1 VANPSEAEIQTQ
13 WKALVKYLDECRLFG
28 NVTATN
34 NIVSLEDAIMQ
45 ALETDYAD
53 RILSVLASD
62 RSAFGS
68 ILNSS
73 ASLHS
78 AILLTYAKL
87 MAIPETDIQLIIDKL
102 YQWFITY
109 TLRVKSRSFTFGAV
123 SAGGGNV
130 GNGTILRLNQD
141 DNNFDIE
148 AQVPEVKIATC
159 VVDANSGSA
168 VHEEVF
174 EFSGENGGK
183 DVLEYWDGSRA
194 TRRIQALSARQSLLL
209 NPSFSDF
216 TGTAALP
223 TDITNWTSSVAVVGD
238 GSDYTLDA
246 VNYYR
251 NYQGDPGP
259 YALNIKLTRTL
270 TQAISLRGTQLRPNV
285 PYLLQVAWNRQVGGA
300 TGDLVIGMGSKT
312 TTVVLAAQA
321 GWNTTLVP
329 STPGTNCWFANFN
342 EPALDISLTFT
353 STGGELLIDDVLLVP
368 GTGFVGGWYWVIGG
382 TTKFLADDTFTWTD
396 TATESKVQRE
406 LARATG
412 RYLPHTT
419 GGGITFADP

>member
-1 VANPSEAEIQTQ
+1 MASPSEAEIQTQ

-87 MAIPETDIQLIIDKL
+87 MAIPETNIQLVIDKL
-102 YQWFITY
+102 YEWFITY
-109 TLRVKSRSFTFGAV
+109 TLRVKSRSFTFGSPA
-123 SAGGGNV
+123 AGGGNI
-130 GNGTILRLNQD
+130 GNGTILRLNKD
-141 DNNFDIE
+141 ENNFDIE
-148 AQVPEVKIATC
+148 AQVPELKTATC
-159 VVDANSGSA
+159 VLDANSGAS
-168 VHEEVF
+168 VHEEIF
-174 EFSGENGGK
+174 EFAGANGGK
-183 DVLEYWDGSRA
+183 DVLEYWNGSRG

-216 TGTAALP
+216 SGTAAIP

-238 GSDYTLDA
+238 GSDYVLDA

-259 YALNIKLTRTL
+259 YAIKMKLTRTL
-270 TQAISLRGTQLRPNV
+270 SQVLSLRGTQLDPNV
-285 PYLLQVAWNRQVGGA
+285 PYLLRVAYNAQVGTAVGDLTIEMGNKTTTRTI
-300 TGDLVIGMGSKT
+300 TGDL
-312 TTVVLAAQA
+312 
-321 GWNTTLVP
+321 GWLPLYTP
-329 STPGTNCWFANFN
+329 SAPGTNCWLKNFN
-342 EPALDISLTFT
+342 ESALDVKITFT
-353 STGGELLIDDVLLVP
+353 RTSGDLLIDDVLLVP
-368 GTGFVGGWYWVIGG
+368 ATGFVGGWYWLIGG
-382 TTKFLADDTFTWTD
+382 TTKFLMDDTFSWTD